1 MRHFCRLLLWFGS
14 LLTGPPE
21 STKYTEFL
29 PFHLPS
35 NPASIQQERK
45 KKATNTNRNVI
56 YSRLV
61 RLWFPPKR
69 FSIFHNGTTDRSTPH
84 RTGPTATTKGQMTH
98 TLMYDFDTR
107 FRSCR
112 SCPGG
117 SVASYKAQQHWKR
130 CHRMEFMK
138 IFWALILVLSAGWP
152 PERVSVLWDPV
163 ALVREKD
170 HQNKNSVW
178 G

>member
-1 MRHFCRLLLWFGS
+1 MIRLTLLP
-14 LLTGPPE
+14 TRIH
-21 STKYTEFL
+21 KIYRI
-29 PFHLPS
+29 PS
-35 NPASIQQERK
+35 ISSSIQPRQHSARK

-107 FRSCR
+107 FRSRR

-117 SVASYKAQQHWKR
+117 SGASYKAQQHSKR

-138 IFWALILVLSAGWP
+138 IFWALILAISVGPP
-152 PERVSVLWDPV
+152 PERMSVLWDPV

-170 HQNKNSVW
+170 HRNKNSVFNGGSAKDW